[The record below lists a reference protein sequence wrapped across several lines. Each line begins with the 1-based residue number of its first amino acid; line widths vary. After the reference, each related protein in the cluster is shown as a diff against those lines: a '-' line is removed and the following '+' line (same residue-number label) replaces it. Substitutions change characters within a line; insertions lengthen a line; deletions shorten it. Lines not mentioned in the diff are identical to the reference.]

1 VTELAL
7 VKSISRIT
15 IFAENNQS
23 VSKNQCVRASNS
35 NKSKRAWEKSKQAW
49 ENSRLVQNGG
59 SLGNLYMS
67 RFLHLENP
75 EEYFELAGYRV
86 CNTTPRYTILI
97 KNTICHKFSSNS

>member
-23 VSKNQCVRASNS
+23 VSKNQSVRASKA
-35 NKSKRAWEKSKQAW
+35 NKSERAWDKSKQAW

-59 SLGNLYMS
+59 SLGNLNMS
-67 RFLHLENP
+67 RFSHPENP
-75 EEYFELAGYRV
+75 EEYL
-86 CNTTPRYTILI
+86 
-97 KNTICHKFSSNS
+97 K